1 VFLDNNWQILL
12 EIIMLLMTATVLGAL
27 FERVRVNAILG
38 YLLAGT
44 VLGPHAFH
52 LVENIEQVEVLAELG
67 VALLLF
73 TIGLEFS
80 WHKLKQLGVTAMAG
94 GTLQVT
100 LTVGTVVAICMFW
113 HIPIK
118 AGIALGCMVALS
130 STACVIRLL
139 MSRSEIDSIAGR
151 NSVGILLLQD
161 IAIVPMM
168 ILLTAFSGNGT
179 FLEIVIILAQKCIM
193 IVPLFIGFV
202 LIFKF
207 VLPAILGIDVVL
219 RNREFPIVIGVVMAL
234 FASFAAHRFGLS
246 PALGAFLAG
255 VLLGESPFATQ
266 IRSDVIPIRTLL
278 VTLFFSTVGMLADP
292 VWMINHFTL
301 MISVVILVIIIKV
314 AITWGVMRLFRQ
326 LHSNAIATGL
336 CLSQVGEF
344 SFVLAKVGESGG
356 VIDQDMFKLIVGVS
370 IITLFLTPFM
380 VANAMPIGVR
390 FQKIMYKRFGPKDE
404 GEFTFGNGD
413 DTTGMNRPYII
424 LIGFGPAG
432 EAVGKVLQER
442 DVDVTVLDLNPRMT
456 LRAKSFGFN
465 TFVGGAS
472 HEVVLKHLKVSR
484 ASMIVI
490 TIPDPAA
497 IRRIIPVLKRLS
509 PDAEVIVRSRYHVY
523 RDEFMELGATQVID
537 EEVVVG
543 RRLAAYMRR
552 QLKTKNNI
560 APQE

>member
-1 VFLDNNWQILL
+1 
-12 EIIMLLMTATVLGAL
+12 MTATVLGAL
-27 FERVRVNAILG
+27 FERIKVNAILG

-52 LVENIEQVEVLAELG
+52 LVDNVDQVEVLAELG
-67 VALLLF
+67 VSLLLF

-80 WHKLKQLGVTAMAG
+80 WHKLRQLGVTAMAG
-94 GTLQVT
+94 GALQVT
-100 LTVGTVVAICMFW
+100 LTVATVVAVCMFL
-113 HIPIK
+113 HIPVK

-168 ILLTAFSGNGT
+168 ILLTAFSESGT
-179 FLEIVIILAQKCIM
+179 FSEILIILAQKCVM

-202 LIFKF
+202 FIFKF

-219 RNREFPIVIGVVMAL
+219 RNREFPIVMGVVMAF
-234 FASFAAHRFGLS
+234 FASYAAHSFGLS

-292 VWMINHFTL
+292 VWMINHL
-301 MISVVILVIIIKV
+301 MLVVSVVALVIVIKV
-314 AITWGVMRLFRQ
+314 AITWGVMRLFGQ

-370 IITLFLTPFM
+370 IATLFLTPFM

-390 FQKIMYKRFGPKDE
+390 FQKIMYRRFGPKGE
-404 GEFTFGNGD
+404 GDFDFGSDGD
-413 DTTGMNRPYII
+413 TLGVTRPYIL

-432 EAVGKVLQER
+432 QAVGKVLQER
-442 DVDVTVLDLNPRMT
+442 NVDVSVLDLNPRMT
-456 LRAKSFGFN
+456 SRAKRFGFN

-472 HEVVLKHLKVSR
+472 HEVVLKHLKVGQ

-497 IRRIIPVLKRLS
+497 IRRMMPVLKRLA
-509 PDAEVIVRSRYHVY
+509 PDAEVIVRCRYHVY
-523 RDEFMELGATQVID
+523 RDEFMELGATEVMD

-552 QLKTKNNI
+552 QLK
-560 APQE
+560 QEN